1 MCFAPLPSHS
11 GCGHGPSCWRRRRN
25 TKKTSR
31 KLREHPKPDHQRH
44 PPTPASTP
52 SIRWTQGPSTAAPV
66 SAGGVHTCS
75 MAAGDPRT
83 SAGTMDGARRPAAG
97 RELLS
102 GTVERVTFHNPETGF
117 AVLRVQA
124 RGHRDLVTVVGHIAS
139 IAPGEVIQ
147 ASGEWHHDRT
157 HGLQFRTTYLHA
169 AAPTTP
175 EGIERYLGSGLIR
188 GIGPHFAR
196 RLVEAFGTDVFDVIE
211 QSPAR
216 LRDVAGIGPLRA
228 ARIAEAWK
236 SQRVVRDIMV
246 FLHSHGVGTSRAVR
260 IYKTYGA
267 DAIALITENP
277 YRLARDVRG
286 IGFVTADRLGSRL
299 GIPKDAMV
307 RVRAGTGYALAR
319 ALDDGQCGLPR
330 DELIA
335 GAAALLDV
343 GEALVAEALDLEI
356 AGGHVVADQ
365 IDGQAVVFLAG
376 LHAAERG
383 IAACLLSLAA
393 GRPPWPPID
402 AERAI
407 PWVEAKLGVALAPAQ
422 RDALRQ
428 ALSQKVLVV
437 TGGPGVGKTTL
448 VRAILRVLTA
458 KGVRPLLAAPTGRA
472 AKRLAE
478 ATGVEAR
485 TIHRLLEVDP
495 GTGRF
500 RRDEHRPLAGDV
512 VVVDETSM
520 VDVPL
525 MHALVRA
532 VPPEA
537 ALLLVGDVDQLP
549 SVGPGQV
556 LADIIA
562 SGVLP
567 VVRLTEVFRQAAES
581 RIVVAAHAIN
591 RGEMPH
597 PAGAQG
603 DFHLIDVEEPD
614 AVRAR
619 IVDLV
624 TNRIPR
630 RTGLDARRDIQVLC
644 PMNRG
649 SLGARALNF
658 DLQQVLNPATGP
670 TLERFGW
677 RFAAG
682 DKVMQTEND
691 YDKDVYNGD
700 LGFVTRVDPELGE
713 IVVDFDGRPVSY
725 EAGELDELALAYA
738 TTIHKAQG
746 SEYPAVV
753 VPLTTQHYPMLRRNL
768 LYTAVTRGRRLVVL
782 VGQRRALA
790 LAVRDRQARRR
801 WTKLRDHLTAG
812 AGRGRAGTV

>member
-1 MCFAPLPSHS
+1 M
-11 GCGHGPSCWRRRRN
+11 GPGDRWGN
-25 TKKTSR
+25 T
-31 KLREHPKPDHQRH
+31 
-44 PPTPASTP
+44 
-52 SIRWTQGPSTAAPV
+52 
-66 SAGGVHTCS
+66 
-75 MAAGDPRT
+75 
-83 SAGTMDGARRPAAG
+83 RPAAG

-117 AVLRVQA
+117 AVLRVQV
-124 RGHRDLVTVVGHIAS
+124 RGQRDLVTVVGHIATV
-139 IAPGEVIQ
+139 APGELVQ
-147 ASGEWHHDRT
+147 ASGEWHRDRT
-157 HGLQFRTTYLHA
+157 HGLQFRATYLHA
-169 AAPTTP
+169 AAPTTA

-196 RLVEAFGTDVFDVIE
+196 RLVEAFGAGVFDVIE

-216 LRDVAGIGPLRA
+216 LRDVPGIGPLRA

-236 SQRVVRDIMV
+236 AQRVVRDIMV
-246 FLHSHGVGTSRAVR
+246 FLHSHGIGTSRAVR

-267 DAIALITENP
+267 EAIARITENP

-286 IGFVTADRLGSRL
+286 IGFVTADHLGERL
-299 GIPKDAMV
+299 GIPKDATI
-307 RVRAGTGYALAR
+307 RVRAGIGYALAR
-319 ALDDGQCGLPR
+319 ALDEGQCGLPR

-335 GAAALLDV
+335 GAAALLTV
-343 GEALVAEALDLEI
+343 SEAQVAEALRLEI
-356 AGGHVVADQ
+356 AGGDVVVDA
-365 IDGQAVVFLAG
+365 IDGREVVFLAG

-383 IAACLLSLAA
+383 IAGRLLALAA

-402 AERAI
+402 ADRAI
-407 PWVEAKLGVALAPAQ
+407 RWVEAKLGVTLAAAQ

-428 ALSQKVLVV
+428 AVSRKVLVV
-437 TGGPGVGKTTL
+437 TGGPGVGKTML

-472 AKRLAE
+472 ARRLSE
-478 ATGVEAR
+478 STGVEAK

-495 GTGRF
+495 RTGGF
-500 RRDEHRPLAGDV
+500 RRDEHRPLAGDL

-525 MHALVRA
+525 MYSLVRA

-562 SGVLP
+562 SGTVP

-591 RGEMPH
+591 RGEMPG
-597 PAGAQG
+597 PVGPES
-603 DFHLIDVEEPD
+603 DFHVIDVEEPE

-619 IVDLV
+619 ILELV
-624 TNRIPR
+624 TARIPR
-630 RTGLDARRDIQVLC
+630 RTGLDPRRDIQVLC

-649 SLGARALNF
+649 TLGARALNL
-658 DLQQVLNPATGP
+658 DLQQVLNPASGP
-670 TLERFGW
+670 AIERFGW
-677 RFAAG
+677 TFAAG

-700 LGFVTRVDPELGE
+700 LGFVTAVDPQVGE
-713 IVVDFDGRPVSY
+713 IVVDFDGRPVAY
-725 EAGELDELALAYA
+725 QAGELDELALAYA

-790 LAVRDRQARRR
+790 LAVRDRQGRRR
-801 WTKLRDHLTAG
+801 WTKLREHLAAG
-812 AGRGRAGTV
+812 ACPERADVD

>member
-1 MCFAPLPSHS
+1 MASGNRWESH
-11 GCGHGPSCWRRRRN
+11 GTADGTGP
-25 TKKTSR
+25 
-31 KLREHPKPDHQRH
+31 
-44 PPTPASTP
+44 
-52 SIRWTQGPSTAAPV
+52 PV
-66 SAGGVHTCS
+66 
-75 MAAGDPRT
+75 
-83 SAGTMDGARRPAAG
+83 AG

-117 AVLRVQA
+117 AVLRVQV
-124 RGHRDLVTVVGHIAS
+124 RGHRDLVTVVGHIAT
-139 IAPGEVIQ
+139 IAPGELVQ
-147 ASGEWHHDRT
+147 ASGEWHRDRT
-157 HGLQFRTTYLHA
+157 HGLQFKTAYLHA

-196 RLVEAFGTDVFDVIE
+196 RLVEAFGADVLDVIE

-216 LRDVAGIGPLRA
+216 LRDVPGIGPLRA

-267 DAIALITENP
+267 DAIALISENP
-277 YRLARDVRG
+277 YRLARDIRG
-286 IGFVTADRLGSRL
+286 VGFVTADRLGRRL
-299 GIPKDAMV
+299 GIVKDAMI
-307 RVRAGTGYALAR
+307 RVRAGIGYALAR

-335 GAAALLDV
+335 GAAALLEV
-343 GEALVAEALDLEI
+343 SEAQVAEALRLEV
-356 AGGHVVADQ
+356 AGGDVVVDEV
-365 IDGQAVVFLAG
+365 DGRAVVFLAG

-383 IAACLLSLAA
+383 IAARLLALAA

-407 PWVEAKLGVALAPAQ
+407 PWVETKLGVTLAAAQ

-428 ALSQKVLVV
+428 AISRKVLVV

-458 KGVRPLLAAPTGRA
+458 KGVRALLAAPTGRA
-472 AKRLAE
+472 AKRLGE
-478 ATGVEAR
+478 STGVEAK

-495 GTGRF
+495 RTGGF
-500 RRDEHRPLAGDV
+500 RRDEHRPLAGDL

-525 MHALVRA
+525 MYALLRA
-532 VPPEA
+532 VPPGG

-562 SGVLP
+562 SGAVP

-581 RIVVAAHAIN
+581 QIVVAAHAIN
-591 RGEMPH
+591 QGEMPR
-597 PAGAQG
+597 PAGTRG
-603 DFHLIDVEEPD
+603 DFHIVDEEEPD

-619 IVDLV
+619 IVQLV
-624 TNRIPR
+624 TDGIPR

-649 SLGARALNF
+649 SLGARALNL
-658 DLQQVLNPATGP
+658 DLQQVLNPPAGP

-677 RFAAG
+677 TFAAG

-691 YDKDVYNGD
+691 YDRDVYNGD

-713 IVVDFDGRPVSY
+713 VVVDFDGHLVTY
-725 EAGELDELALAYA
+725 QTGDLDELALAYA

-801 WTKLRDHLTAG
+801 WTKLREHLAAG
-812 AGRGRAGTV
+812 ARRGQTGLD